1 MKVLC
6 ANPPWWIENP
16 DAIYGTG
23 LLAGVRA
30 GSRWPF
36 TSVVRSRPGQ
46 YRFGDYIPY
55 PFFLGSAATYLARET
70 GVTVAFRDSIAL
82 REDYVSF
89 DKAVVAGAYDYI
101 VIESAS
107 PSWEHDAQLIAHL
120 KELSPRTK
128 IVVAGPIAAYGEK
141 LLAEHPLHAVIA
153 GEYEKGL
160 VKVVSGAS
168 GYLPHDILTEA
179 ELNAAPYPYFDPV
192 HANKYW
198 DGNPKGQV
206 FPQLQVLSSR
216 GCPFKC
222 IFCVWPAVMSN
233 NDPEGT
239 GVRTVRQLSGDYLE
253 GMLAELVGRY
263 GFKSV
268 YFDDDT
274 FNLGDR
280 HVAEVCAVMARLK
293 LPWSAMCRADTVSWD
308 TWRLMRDSGCFGVK
322 IGFESG
328 NQWVVDNIVRK
339 NLDLEKARDVVYHL
353 KALGMTVHGTFTV
366 GLPGETPEQ
375 VADTRRYR
383 SSLPLDSFQESGT
396 AEIEGSPL
404 ATLRRTGS
412 LARYA
417 GASLDGYVAEAD
429 GTRKMRFVALRDTGL
444 AEAAL
449 CLRHGRPAVA
459 ESICRNLLE
468 SGGEDAAVLDMLGSI
483 AVRARKLDVA
493 VRFFSR
499 AVAADGRAAAP
510 CLHLGLL
517 LRDQGLAEEAAA
529 CLRRAL
535 SLDPA
540 CDEARQALLALGAD
554 PDDGASPDEQAQAA
568 LAKAL
573 AATRVS
579 NWGRSLRRAIRHVDE
594 AGDLAREAV
603 RQARAAGNA
612 LPRLIVLDH
621 GLRFMAGHHLAYD
634 LGLLVECMKRSLP
647 VEFYVYAE
655 CQPEAVKVL
664 RAKPVLRPSQY
675 TAQSTDKYCGYLEDY
690 LLAGTI
696 TEYNLF
702 KNLRADLDPSDI
714 VFCHTAHAK
723 IVRGIAAWY
732 MSLAKEKRPYLCLK
746 FQNHCFRYVSK
757 EYKALIRSAF
767 RLALK
772 PLALEPKVC
781 CAASNKLIA
790 SQIRQVAEKPC
801 PVFPVP
807 LQLEVPA
814 RTYRSRAEKGVLR
827 IGYAGE
833 GRLEQ
838 GVAFL
843 PEVIEA
849 LLPAYPDVGFDVQL
863 ACRFT
868 DEETLSRL
876 RSFGDRVRLDESCY
890 VGEDFHRL
898 IASFDALL
906 LPYQPTSYVER
917 SSQIVIEAM
926 ALGVPLIVPVG
937 TSLALEVKQFNSG
950 YSLIRGF
957 DGLSIIE
964 AVSHFIDNHDALT
977 RKAVNAASRVSRFHC
992 GETLVDLLLASC
1004 GVVAPVAAVAQGG
1017 EEAK

>member
-6 ANPPWWIENP
+6 ANPPWWVEQP
-16 DAIYGTG
+16 DAIYGAG

-70 GVTVAFRDSIAL
+70 GVAVDFRDSIAL
-82 REDYVSF
+82 REDYVAF
-89 DKAVVAGAYDYI
+89 DKALAAGGYDYV

-107 PSWEHDAQLIAHL
+107 PSWPHDAELIAHI
-120 KELSPRTK
+120 KKNHPATR
-128 IVVAGPIAAYGEK
+128 IVVAGPIAAHGEK

-160 VKVVSGAS
+160 VKVLGGAA
-168 GYLPHDILTEA
+168 GYLAHDLLTEA
-179 ELNAAPYPYFDPV
+179 ELNAAPYPYFDPL

-198 DGNPKGQV
+198 DANPKGQI
-206 FPQLQVLSSR
+206 FPQLQVLTSR

-233 NDPEGT
+233 NDPDGT
-239 GVRTVRQLSGDYLE
+239 AVRRVRQLSSDYVE
-253 GMLAELVGRY
+253 GMLTELVGRY
-263 GFKSV
+263 GFKSI

-280 HVAEVCAVMARLK
+280 HVEGICAVMARLH
-293 LPWSAMCRADTVSWD
+293 LPWSAMCRADTVAWD

-339 NLDLEKARDVVYHL
+339 NLDLEKARDVVHHL

-383 SSLPLDSFQESGT
+383 AALPLDSFQESGT

-404 ATLRRTGS
+404 STLRRAGR
-412 LARYA
+412 LDKYA
-417 GASLDGYVAEAD
+417 GASLAGYVAAAD
-429 GTRKMRFVALRDTGL
+429 GTRKRELVALRDSGL

-468 SGGEDAAVLDMLGSI
+468 TGGEDASVLDTLGTI

-499 AVAADGRAAAP
+499 AIAADGQAAAP

-517 LRDQGLAEEAAA
+517 LRDQGLAEEAAS

-535 SLDPA
+535 ALDPDGA
-540 CDEARQALLALGAD
+540 EAREALLALGAD
-554 PDDGASPDEQAQAA
+554 PEDGEVPDAKAQAA
-568 LAKAL
+568 LARSL
-573 AATRVS
+573 AVTAVT
-579 NWGRSLRRAIRHVDE
+579 NWGRTLRRAMRDVDGQDQ
-594 AGDLAREAV
+594 AAPRPASGDGPARY
-603 RQARAAGNA
+603 
-612 LPRLIVLDH
+612 PRVIVLDH
-621 GLRFMAGHHLAYD
+621 GLRFLAGHHFAYD
-634 LGLLVECMKRSLP
+634 IGVLAACVKRGVP
-647 VEFYVYAE
+647 VEFLVYAD
-655 CQPEAVKVL
+655 CQPEAVQVL
-664 RAKPVLRPSQY
+664 RAKAVLQPTQY
-675 TAQSTDKYCGYLEDY
+675 ASHSGDKYCAWLEDF
-690 LLAGTI
+690 LIAGTMA
-696 TEYNLF
+696 EFNLF
-702 KNLRADLDPSDI
+702 KNLRTDLDPSDI
-714 VFCHTAHAK
+714 VFSHTCDPK
-723 IVRGIAAWY
+723 VVRGIAAWY
-732 MSLAKEKRPYLCLK
+732 TSLAKDRRPYLVLK
-746 FQNHCFRYVSK
+746 FQNHCYRFVSPDHL
-757 EYKALIRSAF
+757 ALAKSIF

-772 PLALEPKVC
+772 PFINEPKVRF
-781 CAASNKLIA
+781 AASNTLIG
-790 SQIRQVAEKPC
+790 SQIKAMAEKPC

-807 LQLEVPA
+807 LRLEVPA
-814 RTYRSRAEKGVLR
+814 RPYRSRAEKGMVR

-833 GRLEQ
+833 GRVEQ
-838 GVAFL
+838 GVGYL

-849 LLPAYPDVGFDVQL
+849 ILPAYPDVVFEVQF
-863 ACRFT
+863 ACRFV
-868 DEETLSRL
+868 DDDTLARL
-876 RSFGDRVRLDESCY
+876 RAFGDRVRIHESCY

-898 IASFDALL
+898 IASFDVLL
-906 LPYQPTSYVER
+906 LPYQPRSYVER
-917 SSQIVIEAM
+917 SSQVVIEAM

-937 TSLALEVKQFNSG
+937 TSLALEVKRFDCG
-950 YSLIRGF
+950 YTLIRSH
-957 DGLSIIE
+957 DGLSIID
-964 AVSHFIDNHDALT
+964 AVSRFIDNHDALT
-977 RKAVNAASRVSRFHC
+977 RKSVDVAPRVAAFHN
-992 GETLVDLLLASC
+992 GDTLVKLLLESC
-1004 GVVAPVAAVAQGG
+1004 GVAVGPMD
-1017 EEAK
+1017 K